1 MSRIVQMLQYLTLIP
16 FLKLTFIIIWG
27 SKSIAVLLNILPD
40 DFNTTKEKNL
50 ISKILVILSLDTKL
64 FCYLFLKLF
73 KATNFY
79 SGTNVSNSCHKQCFD
94 QKLVVEKKVL

>member
-40 DFNTTKEKNL
+40 DFNTTKEK
-50 ISKILVILSLDTKL
+50 T
-64 FCYLFLKLF
+64 
-73 KATNFY
+73 
-79 SGTNVSNSCHKQCFD
+79 
-94 QKLVVEKKVL
+94 